1 VSETG
6 PGGRETAEPGA
17 VRQVLFD
24 MDGLLLD
31 TEIIYTR
38 VTQQIVGRF
47 GKVFD
52 WSVKAN
58 MIGRGSGESSRY
70 LVQALDLPITAEQY
84 LAERDVLLREAF
96 PACEPLPGVARL
108 LRHLNRHGVPM
119 AVATSSDRD
128 LYDLKVRRHGELF
141 SLFDTVVTGDDPEVT
156 RAKPAPD
163 IFLAAARRLCANPAE
178 CLVFEDAP
186 SGLEAA
192 RAAGMAVVAVPDP
205 NMDRDRY
212 ADAREVLTSLEEFR
226 PERHG
231 LPPYAD

>member
-1 VSETG
+1 M
-6 PGGRETAEPGA
+6 

-108 LRHLNRHGVPM
+108 LHHLNRHGVPM

-163 IFLAAARRLCANPAE
+163 IFLAAGRGAPPADCGFLVEARG
-178 CLVFEDAP
+178 
-186 SGLEAA
+186 GLEGAG
-192 RAAGMAVVAVPDP
+192 AAGMPVVAVPDP

-212 ADAREVLTSLEEFR
+212 ADAREVLASLEEFQPQR
-226 PERHG
+226 YG
-231 LPPYAD
+231 LPSYAE